1 MLLCSLGSHT
11 HLLNI
16 LLVSQNRALEVRIIS
31 LDFILHGRPSE
42 SSKQG
47 MTWSVFGFKITLDT
61 KGRMDWREV
70 KWKQKV
76 AMFQFRLDGRLVLD
90 VFKLVLKN
98 LLVD

>member
-1 MLLCSLGSHT
+1 MVC
-11 HLLNI
+11 
-16 LLVSQNRALEVRIIS
+16 
-31 LDFILHGRPSE
+31 
-42 SSKQG
+42 
-47 MTWSVFGFKITLDT
+47 FGFKITLDT

-76 AMFQFRLDGRLVLD
+76 AMFQLRLDGRGVLD